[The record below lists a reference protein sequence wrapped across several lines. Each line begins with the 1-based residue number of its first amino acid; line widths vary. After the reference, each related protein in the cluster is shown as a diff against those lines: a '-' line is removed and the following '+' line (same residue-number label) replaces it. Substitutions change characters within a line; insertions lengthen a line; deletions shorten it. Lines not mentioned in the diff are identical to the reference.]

1 MRTFPINQRR
11 LVGYILAISGGAFSS
26 IAPALVKIGVTSQ
39 VEPIPLLVYRFLVS
53 VLVFWVISPFLFPKS
68 IRISWRALKSC
79 ALVASSNTI
88 SLYAFYLAVARIDAS
103 LVLMIFS
110 FYPLAALVFLSLRKE
125 PINLRQILILIL
137 GLAGVYLLL
146 DAAGPTDWIG
156 IALALLIPVFYAL
169 HLVLIH
175 WRLSDTAPQ
184 TIALYTITLMALFI
198 TVISMPLGLGRSSLN
213 ITGWIVILITA
224 LISTVLAR
232 LATFASIR
240 FIGSGN
246 VALFGPLEILIGLI
260 WAYFLLGERLTPIQW
275 VGGLLVVSSST
286 LVLISKNQKKKR
298 TPTNP
303 SP

>member
-1 MRTFPINQRR
+1 
-11 LVGYILAISGGAFSS
+11 
-26 IAPALVKIGVTSQ
+26 
-39 VEPIPLLVYRFLVS
+39 
-53 VLVFWVISPFLFPKS
+53 
-68 IRISWRALKSC
+68 
-79 ALVASSNTI
+79 
-88 SLYAFYLAVARIDAS
+88 
-103 LVLMIFS
+103 
-110 FYPLAALVFLSLRKE
+110 
-125 PINLRQILILIL
+125 LILIL

-169 HLVLIH
+169 HLVLIQ